1 MISPYSALPVI
12 VFIIALLSKSSG
24 ERGISGPS
32 VETINLSGNK
42 CDFRSNNRTL
52 TNDMI

>member
-1 MISPYSALPVI
+1 M
-12 VFIIALLSKSSG
+12 KRDRE
-24 ERGISGPS
+24 ERERERDKNHISGCL
-32 VETINLSGNK
+32 VETINLSGNE